1 MSSSASEGLLSTPRS
16 VDVYKRQGLIENMSY
31 AVCPQCGET
40 LYLFGPSRGEELA
53 ESSGIPYL
61 GALPLDPELARF
73 CDLGRVEEYDSEA
86 MRSGIRWTEIVNKE
100 VPE

>member
-1 MSSSASEGLLSTPRS
+1 
-16 VDVYKRQGLIENMSY
+16 MSY

-73 CDLGRVEEYDSEA
+73 CDLGRVEEYDSEV
-86 MRSGIRWTEIVNKE
+86 MRSGIKWTEIMNEE
-100 VPE
+100 VLR